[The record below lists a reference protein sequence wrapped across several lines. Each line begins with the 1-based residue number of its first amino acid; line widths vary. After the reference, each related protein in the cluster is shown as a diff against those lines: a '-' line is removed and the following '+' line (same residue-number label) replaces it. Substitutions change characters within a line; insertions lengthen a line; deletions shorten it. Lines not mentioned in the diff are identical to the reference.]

1 MLREKCSF
9 RKDIETLKK
18 RGKKQKENWAK
29 VCNLKKQVKAKF
41 TTINFDTWWIQLLF
55 LKLLSYLVRR
65 PKFKSTSSSS
75 LSRKE
80 VCGGNLTPTSCQ
92 FLWG

>member
-1 MLREKCSF
+1 MLREKCSY

-18 RGKKQKENWAK
+18 RKKQKENWAK

-55 LKLLSYLVRR
+55 LKLLSYLVRGQ
-65 PKFKSTSSSS
+65 KFKSISSSS
-75 LSRKE
+75 LPRKE
-80 VCGGNLTPTSCQ
+80 VCGGTLTPT
-92 FLWG
+92 

>member
-1 MLREKCSF
+1 MLREKCSY

-18 RGKKQKENWAK
+18 RKNQKENWAK
-29 VCNLKKQVKAKF
+29 VSNLKKQVKAKF

-55 LKLLSYLVRR
+55 LKLLSYLVRG
-65 PKFKSTSSSS
+65 PKFKSISSSF

-80 VCGGNLTPTSCQ
+80 VCGGNLTPTSCH